1 MREWLN
7 QLRANEGL
15 TMKELAD
22 KIHVSETYICNIENG
37 KRAAKGLRMDTIL
50 RIAEAVGVDPMAL
63 LRKEVEY
70 ISR

>member
-7 QLRANEGL
+7 QLRANDGL

-22 KIHVSETYICNIENG
+22 KIHVSEAYICNIENG
-37 KRAAKGLRMDTIL
+37 KRGSKGLRIDAVI
-50 RIAEAVGVDPMAL
+50 RIADALGVDPMAL